1 MRFVKQFWFRPLYF
15 RRFSRDE
22 DMSGAAPGAAADGA
36 YVGGMCAA
44 AGGEGV
50 DAPAH
55 RPEGS
60 ERAPQN
66 YAQIHMPQQDSAQEA
81 STQGST
87 RKHLPESHSMHE
99 DSMQCRTSKHLPESH
114 SPHEASSQAPES
126 ECEHEPNAESARENT
141 LTAPLAM
148 AGEHAMESEVGQ
160 TIAPVMPD
168 VLTDEHDGAAGAP
181 HKASLKQ
188 RARHERL
195 AQRASRALDRYG
207 YYIAVGICALMVMI
221 GAAAGVSGYGGLD
234 AAPTPLPSQMAGEL
248 TGDVDARQ
256 ASSGG
261 ALLGGEADAA
271 GGESASGVA
280 AGDAAGTATHG
291 QTAPRLDC
299 WPLDGEIVTG
309 HEMDRLIYLETM
321 NVYGTHPGV
330 DIAGERGQVVSACH
344 DGEITACWRESL
356 MGNVVEIRGDDGLV
370 TRYANL
376 MSLELVKE
384 GQRVSAGDAIGAIG
398 ASAMSESLMKPHLHF
413 EVLIEGE
420 SVPPLDHLPVR
431 AE

>member
-126 ECEHEPNAESARENT
+126 ECEHEPNAESARENA

-234 AAPTPLPSQMAGEL
+234 AAPTPLPSHVAGEL
-248 TGDVDARQ
+248 TSDVDARQ

-261 ALLGGEADAA
+261 ALLGGGENAA
-271 GGESASGVA
+271 GASAGDSAAA
-280 AGDAAGTATHG
+280 AGDADANGGTA
-291 QTAPRLDC
+291 APRLAC
-299 WPLDGEIVTG
+299 WPLDGDIVMG
-309 HEMDRLIYLETM
+309 HEMDRLVYIETM
-321 NVYGTHPGV
+321 NMYATHPGV

-398 ASAMSESLMKPHLHF
+398 TSAMSESLMKPHLHF

-420 SVPPLDHLPVR
+420 SVPPLEHLPVR